1 MVVFVL
7 TWLYIGFTFE
17 ACPFF
22 WDIIDSGIFDN
33 PYFFYYSFFF
43 LFLMNYYFVFWSES
57 FNNNKDVL
65 YKFFSLLWRPFSI
78 FFTLAYAHIK
88 RYVHFSVYFNWF
100 RSITTYLN
108 LIYNFCLFY
117 FLIWRP
123 LFRKWSYFGYFRT
136 NRSKWWK
143 NK

>member
-1 MVVFVL
+1 MVVFLL

-17 ACPFF
+17 VCPFF

-33 PYFFYYSFFF
+33 PYFFYYSFII
-43 LFLMNYYFVFWSES
+43 LFLINYLFIIWKES

-65 YKFFSLLWRPFSI
+65 YRFFSLLIRPFSI
-78 FFTLAYAHIK
+78 FFTLVFAHLKRFFHFLFNFEYKSSIK
-88 RYVHFSVYFNWF
+88 TVY
-100 RSITTYLN
+100 N
-108 LIYNFCLFY
+108 LLKNIDFKS
-117 FLIWRP
+117 FLIWKP
-123 LFRKWSYFGYFRT
+123 LFKKWSYFGYFRT

>member
-1 MVVFVL
+1 MVVFLL

-17 ACPFF
+17 VCPFF

-33 PYFFYYSFFF
+33 PYFFYYSFFS
-43 LFLMNYYFVFWSES
+43 LFLINYSVISWKES
-57 FNNNKDVL
+57 FNNNKDIL
-65 YKFFSLLWRPFSI
+65 YNFFFLIFKSFSI
-78 FFTLAYAHIK
+78 FFTLAYAHLK
-88 RYVHFSVYFNWF
+88 RFVHFLLHFSFIEFIETLSILFNKF
-100 RSITTYLN
+100 YK
-108 LIYNFCLFY
+108 NF

-123 LFRKWSYFGYFRT
+123 LFRKWSYFGFFKT